1 MCGSDFKPA
10 LQRKNSGSSIWL
22 HVPLPFPL
30 TLAHRPTKA
39 RQQRNVNMSLAFFMF
54 YLEVGMANW
63 MNNLFGIVGGLC
75 VRACLVVC
83 TDGVEKRPFT
93 QVLKKKSI
101 CYLTQMRERDRDR
114 DVLLEQ
120 REQPTWT
127 RHDLTLDKKIKS
139 MAHWLK
145 TSSWKSRGSIDFI
158 G

>member
-75 VRACLVVC
+75 VHACLVVC

-93 QVLKKKSI
+93 QVLTKKSI

-114 DVLLEQ
+114 ETKRQ
-120 REQPTWT
+120 RRLVGTKRT
-127 RHDLTLDKKIKS
+127 ANLDKARPHSRQKNKIYGTLVENK
-139 MAHWLK
+139 LVEE
-145 TSSWKSRGSIDFI
+145 
-158 G
+158 